1 MNVGQRIT
9 ELREAK
15 KISVNKL
22 ANLSGVSQS
31 YLRDIE
37 LGNKQPTVQYLEY
50 ICAGLG
56 TTIQKFFSEEE
67 KKAPACEKCLMNQLT
82 AHQQQELQ
90 RFIRAMMEK
99 PEKDKE
105 ASRKPVV

>member
-1 MNVGQRIT
+1 MNVGERIT

-22 ANLSGVSQS
+22 ANMSGVSQS
-31 YLRDIE
+31 YLRDVE

-56 TTIQKFFSEEE
+56 ITIQKFFNEE
-67 KKAPACEKCLMNQLT
+67 KTIPVCSSCFISKLT

-90 RFIRAMMEK
+90 RFIHAMLES
-99 PEKDKE
+99 PEQIQTVPKKNV
-105 ASRKPVV
+105 S